1 MSPEVLLHKKVSK
14 VSSKVSVTGNLYSCS
29 DTLVEVLASLVSE
42 YSDLRMTFWH
52 ETSAVA
58 DGDFLLVRGYLSLRG
73 VGDLSVHLTLP
84 CFNVFLF
91 SLILKHTFLMHCESL
106 VCFAYSGMYF
116 PLM

>member
-14 VSSKVSVTGNLYSCS
+14 VSSKVSVTGNLCSCS

-58 DGDFLLVRGYLSLRG
+58 DDDFLLFRGYFSLKG
-73 VGDLSVHLTLP
+73 VGYLFVHLRKKSWMDFIWTY
-84 CFNVFLF
+84 
-91 SLILKHTFLMHCESL
+91 I
-106 VCFAYSGMYF
+106 
-116 PLM
+116 